1 MGHFIQNPRTSCALG
16 GALATLSSIE
26 RAIPIFHAGP
36 GCGLQTMAGQFGQAG
51 GKGFGYV
58 GGQGVPSTNMFE
70 KEVIFGGSQRLKETI
85 TGSLEVMDGDL
96 FVVMTGCTAGI
107 IGDDVQGVVDQFKD
121 SEAPIIYVET
131 SGFKGDTYYG
141 YEAILNTLTERLV
154 EPSSKESLTI
164 NLLGIVPT
172 QDIFWE
178 GNFEELIRI
187 LTKLGLKVNTFFTGH
202 QGLAALKRSSGA
214 VLNLI
219 LSPWLLEKFSENY
232 QNRFG
237 IETLRYPGLPIGP
250 TATSDFIRRLSGRLS
265 LDRDLVE
272 QVIGEEEDYV
282 YSYIEKIIGSLT
294 RYRFI
299 IVGDT
304 NTVLGLTRFLV
315 NDYGQIPLC
324 AIITDDVPEKYRPAI
339 EQALT
344 TLEFA
349 RRPQVVFENDKWAIS
364 ERIRFW
370 RDEATLILGS
380 DYEKEIGVELGILT
394 NVVTFP
400 TTERLVIN
408 RGYAGYRGCLTFLE
422 DLYDN
427 N

>member
-16 GALATLSSIE
+16 GALATLCSIE

-36 GCGLQTMAGQFGQAG
+36 GCGLQTMAGQFGQSG

-70 KEVIFGGSQRLKETI
+70 KEVIFGGSQRLTETI
-85 TGSLEVMDGDL
+85 SGSLEVMDGDL
-96 FVVMTGCTAGI
+96 FVVLTGCTAGI

-121 SEAPIIYVET
+121 SGVPIIYVET

-141 YEAILNTLTERLV
+141 YEAVLNTLTGRLA
-154 EPSSKESLTI
+154 EPAPKETTTV

-178 GNFEELIRI
+178 GDFEELLRI
-187 LTKLGLKVNTFFTGH
+187 LRKLGLKVNTFFTEH
-202 QGLAALKRSSGA
+202 QGLETLKRSSEA
-214 VLNLI
+214 ALNLI
-219 LSPWLLEKFSENY
+219 LSPWLLEEFAGKY
-232 QNRFG
+232 QQQFG

-250 TATSDFIRRLSGRLS
+250 TATSDFIRKLGVRLS
-265 LDRDLVE
+265 LDPYLVE
-272 QVIGEEEDYV
+272 QVIREEEDYV

-324 AIITDDVPEKYRPAI
+324 AIITDEVPEKY
-339 EQALT
+339 QA
-344 TLEFA
+344 A
-349 RRPQVVFENDKWAIS
+349 MSRN
-364 ERIRFW
+364 
-370 RDEATLILGS
+370 
-380 DYEKEIGVELGILT
+380 
-394 NVVTFP
+394 
-400 TTERLVIN
+400 
-408 RGYAGYRGCLTFLE
+408 
-422 DLYDN
+422 
-427 N
+427 